1 MIKMISVLV
10 LGKSSY
16 DSCIDIC
23 MISRAFGAS
32 NITFFPSKGSAIEAK
47 LKRSIKQ
54 ANKKWGGNFSVYFC
68 NNWEKFIKEKR
79 NYLKIYL
86 TRYGMPIIKMRYRI
100 STYKN
105 ILLITSFS
113 ESIKAAYDAADFNIS
128 ISSQPHTCGSSI
140 AIFLHDFY
148 QGRELAMRFENPK
161 YKVVPSQHGVEIK
174 PNKSN

>member
-1 MIKMISVLV
+1 MISILV
-10 LGKSSY
+10 LGRSSY

-23 MISRAFGAS
+23 KISRAFGAS
-32 NITFFPSKGSAIEAK
+32 NITFFPFKGAGMEAK
-47 LKRSIKQ
+47 LKNAVRHIS
-54 ANKKWGGNFSVYFC
+54 KKWGGGFSVYFC

-86 TRYGMPIIKMRYRI
+86 TRYGIPITKMRYRI

-105 ILLITSFS
+105 ILLIVSFS
-113 ESIKAAYDAADFNIS
+113 ESIKKAYDVADFNIS

-161 YKVVPSQHGVEIK
+161 YKIVPSQHGILV
-174 PNKSN
+174 KSNKK